1 MHDPL
6 LKDRPGAVPTLTA
19 PALTAAAQALQIRRL
34 AGAVWSE
41 MQMRGIIP
49 SPRNFTLWFTYRSGS
64 DPRLNRRMAELIG
77 RAQPIAPALLDALYQ
92 DCIASGEDLTRASAD
107 AAAGIEEAARTLIE
121 QLTSSESAL
130 AGYGD
135 ALMTAARD
143 LRGDRSRDDL
153 LRAVAVLATETA
165 RAAERNRL
173 LQQQLAASAARVG
186 RMRQALA
193 AIKQEATRDGL
204 TGIANRR
211 AFDTRL
217 RHAVRQRGGEPLALT
232 VLLIDIDHF
241 KAFNDAHGHRTGDL
255 VLRLVA
261 RVLASNVKGRDC
273 AARYGGE
280 EFAVLLAGA
289 DLEAG
294 GVVARQICQALSSK
308 RLVEGAA
315 PGAAQGTLRITV
327 SVGVAQYAAPE
338 TPTVLMQRADAAMYE
353 AKRLGRNRVCLAP
366 PAGGGQALP
375 ATTAPDRSDPD
386 GPAAAAP
393 APSSGTGDPPP

>member
-19 PALTAAAQALQIRRL
+19 PALTTAAQALQIRRL
-34 AGAVWSE
+34 AEAVWSE
-41 MQMRGIIP
+41 MQMRGVVP

-64 DPRLNRRMAELIG
+64 DPRLNRRMAELVG
-77 RAQPIAPALLDALYQ
+77 RAQPIAPALLDAIYQ
-92 DCIASGEDLTRASAD
+92 DCIASGEDLNRASAD
-107 AAAGIEEAARTLIE
+107 AAAEIEEAARTLIE
-121 QLTSSESAL
+121 QVTSSESAL

-135 ALMTAARD
+135 ALKTAARD
-143 LRGDRSRDDL
+143 LRSDRGRDDL
-153 LRAVAVLATETA
+153 LRAVAVLAAETA

-173 LQQQLAASAARVG
+173 LQEQLASSAARVS
-186 RMRQALA
+186 RMRHALA
-193 AIKQEATRDGL
+193 AIKQEATRDAL

-217 RHAVRQRGGEPLALT
+217 RHGIRQCRSEPLALT

-280 EFAVLLAGA
+280 EFAVMLAGA

-315 PGAAQGTLRITV
+315 QGALRITV
-327 SVGVAQYAAPE
+327 SIGVAQYCAPE
-338 TPTVLMQRADAAMYE
+338 TPTALIQRADAAMYE

-366 PAGGGQALP
+366 PATGRPSPP
-375 ATTAPDRSDPD
+375 AATDRDRSDPD
-386 GPAAAAP
+386 DPAAEGLAP
-393 APSSGTGDPPP
+393 PNGTDDPLP

>member
-6 LKDRPGAVPTLTA
+6 LKDQLGAAPTLTA
-19 PALTAAAQALQIRRL
+19 PALTAAAQAFQTRRL
-34 AGAVWSE
+34 ADAVWSE
-41 MQMRGIIP
+41 MQVRGIVP

-92 DCIASGEDLTRASAD
+92 DCLASGEDLTGASID
-107 AAAGIEEAARTLIE
+107 AAAEIEAAARTLIE
-121 QLTSSESAL
+121 QLSGSETAL

-135 ALMTAARD
+135 ALVTAQRD
-143 LRGDRSRDDL
+143 LRSDRGRDDL

-173 LQQQLAASAARVG
+173 LQQQLASSASRVG

-193 AIKQEATRDGL
+193 AMKAEATHDAL

-217 RHAVRQRGGEPLALT
+217 RHAIRQRSSQPQALT
-232 VLLIDIDHF
+232 VLLVDIDHF

-294 GVVARQICQALSSK
+294 GVVARQICQELSSK

-315 PGAAQGTLRITV
+315 QGALRITV
-327 SVGVAQYAAPE
+327 SIGVAQYGAPE
-338 TPTVLMQRADAAMYE
+338 TPTALIQRADAAMYE
-353 AKRLGRNRVCLAP
+353 AKQLGRNQVCLAP
-366 PAGGGQALP
+366 PPAVGRSPSSPTGQV
-375 ATTAPDRSDPD
+375 RSNPD

-393 APSSGTGDPPP
+393 APSSETGGPPP